1 MSSIRFE
8 KNDRKLTWKEFARM
22 LMVLAVPIAIQN
34 LLTTT
39 ASMVDTIMI
48 GSEGELAVAAV
59 GVCSQISSLLF
70 NMYWGFVSCSLLF
83 MSQYW
88 GAKDADGMNRAFGL
102 TVISAGVFG
111 LAFGAI
117 NVISP
122 GWILG
127 IYTDKTAIIELA
139 KPYMRIVGF
148 AYPMQ
153 VMAVVVTALLKSTER
168 VKVPL
173 ICSIISLL
181 TNFCINYILIYG
193 RFGAPKMGVAGA
205 AIGTLVSGIVNIV
218 LLVLYLVKTRGE
230 IHFSVRKAFDI
241 DRGFVKSYASKA
253 FPIVC
258 NEILCGVGQMLIN
271 VVMGHQSDS
280 AIAAMAAF
288 RVCEG
293 FVYAFFGG
301 LSNASSVAVGN
312 EVGAGNLD
320 RGLSYAKR
328 SALVCPLI
336 TFTIVLIMFVLN
348 RPLLGLFS
356 LGSQAMLY
364 GKYMLLIY
372 MFFGAVRTCCY
383 IQNECF
389 RAGGEAVV
397 GTVLEVC
404 GLMFFSV
411 PATWIAGMV
420 LHLPF
425 LFVFAF
431 VYTDEL
437 LRFVILTPYLIKGRW
452 IKPMTGPG
460 REALSDFRSAHGIK
474 KK

>member
-1 MSSIRFE
+1 
-8 KNDRKLTWKEFARM
+8 M
-22 LMVLAVPIAIQN
+22 LAVLAVPIALQN

-48 GSEGELAVAAV
+48 GSEGEIAVAAV
-59 GVCSQISSLLF
+59 GVCAQIGSFLF
-70 NMYWGFVSCSLLF
+70 STYWGFVGCSLLF

-88 GAKDADGMNRAFGL
+88 GAKDSDGMNKAFGL
-102 TVISAGVFG
+102 AIISAGVLGIIF
-111 LAFGAI
+111 AAVTI
-117 NVISP
+117 AV
-122 GWILG
+122 LG
-127 IYTDKTAIIELA
+127 IYTDKQAIIDLA
-139 KPYMRIVGF
+139 KPYMRIVGWS
-148 AYPMQ
+148 YPLQ
-153 VMAVVVTALLKSTER
+153 VFSAIITALLKSTER

-173 ICSIISLL
+173 ICSVISLL
-181 TNFCINYILIYG
+181 LNFCINFVLIYG

-218 LLVLYLVKTRGE
+218 LIICYLAKSSQEIKFNVK
-230 IHFSVRKAFDI
+230 KAFDI
-241 DRGFVKSYASKA
+241 DKGFVKSYASKA

-258 NEILCGVGQMLIN
+258 NEILYGVGQMIIN

-301 LSNASSVAVGN
+301 LANASSVAVGN

-328 SALVCPLI
+328 AALVCPAI
-336 TFTIVLIMFVLN
+336 TFTIVLIMA
-348 RPLLGLFS
+348 LLHNPLFS
-356 LGSQAMLY
+356 LFGLGAEAMVY
-364 GKYMLLIY
+364 TKYMLLIY
-372 MFFGAVRTCCY
+372 LFFGAVRTCCY

-397 GTVLEVC
+397 GTVMEIS

-411 PATWIAGMV
+411 PATWVAGMV
-420 LHLPF
+420 LKLPF
-425 LFVFAF
+425 LAVFSF

-437 LRFVILTPYLIKGRW
+437 LRFVILTPYLLKGRW

-460 REALSDFRSAHGIK
+460 RAALDDFRVRMKRK
-474 KK
+474 KKKGA